1 LHIKIQF
8 MKLLFLDTK
17 AIRRGA
23 QVFLDD
29 LSHQFLA
36 KGVEVKKVYLY
47 QYDDAV
53 KLDLLP
59 QDVELNGNENH
70 FFEKVPTIH
79 PKLLHQFIQCV
90 REFQPDVI
98 LLNGSRTLKY
108 GAAAKKFIPAKT
120 KLVYR
125 IIDSPKFWNRNPF
138 KKWYYRNLV
147 LSQID
152 AAVGVSAASLNDM
165 VSLHGFSKPTT
176 VIHRAIDENKFHPL
190 PDKQE
195 SRNML
200 GLREEDKVVLFLG
213 NLTPQKRPDR
223 FLEIIQLI
231 KKEIPQV
238 KGMIVGD
245 GVLRS
250 ATETLVETLKLQDN
264 ITFCGYQK
272 AVNPFIVASDILV
285 LSSDTEGLPGVV
297 LESGYLGVPTVSG
310 DVGGI
315 KECVENGKTGFVVD
329 EKDPAL
335 YASKAILLLN
345 DNAMR
350 EKMGSL
356 QREKVQTG
364 FTLEKVINNYTAFF
378 TKISKS

>member
-1 LHIKIQF
+1 

-29 LSHQFLA
+29 LSHQFLE

-47 QYDDAV
+47 EYNDAV

-59 QDVELNGNENH
+59 QDVELNGNEHH

-108 GAAAKKFIPAKT
+108 GAAAKKFLPTKT

-195 SRNML
+195 SRSMQ
-200 GLREEDKVVLFLG
+200 
-213 NLTPQKRPDR
+213 LTRLHFAD
-223 FLEIIQLI
+223 LN
-231 KKEIPQV
+231 
-238 KGMIVGD
+238 
-245 GVLRS
+245 
-250 ATETLVETLKLQDN
+250 TLKSSRSSTTSTV
-264 ITFCGYQK
+264 ITHQQLTHRH
-272 AVNPFIVASDILV
+272 ST
-285 LSSDTEGLPGVV
+285 S
-297 LESGYLGVPTVSG
+297 
-310 DVGGI
+310 
-315 KECVENGKTGFVVD
+315 
-329 EKDPAL
+329 
-335 YASKAILLLN
+335 LL
-345 DNAMR
+345 
-350 EKMGSL
+350 
-356 QREKVQTG
+356 
-364 FTLEKVINNYTAFF
+364 
-378 TKISKS
+378 